1 VREWPP
7 IVEPELLERL
17 AFDRDQFVAF
27 YRTFAAALGHRDFG
41 PALLERALG
50 YPWSRPA
57 RSYLLRGAD
66 LWLVDDLAPRARRST
81 VRAFARDRH
90 PLLAFGS
97 NAAPTTL
104 TMKFAHFPAEADR
117 AVLVSAGDLHG
128 LDVGVAASPTGYG
141 SMPAALFTSPGT
153 AVRAAVLWLTP
164 NQVTQLTWSELS
176 YQLARLD
183 RAHFVMDEDDIEVDE
198 VFGFVSR
205 FGAFCVDGDP
215 AALGAI
221 PATGRT
227 AAPLSQEQL
236 LDVAGRLAI
245 GPGARAADLV
255 RAVFEDMAGLLARAE
270 ERLWPC
276 ARPLPPD
283 QWTPYPAAAPAPGG
297 RRG

>member
-7 IVEPELLERL
+7 ILEPELLARL
-17 AFDRDQFVAF
+17 GFDRDEFVAF
-27 YRTFAAALGHRDFG
+27 YRTFAAALGRREFG

-66 LWLVDDLAPRARRST
+66 LWLLDDLAPGTRRST
-81 VRAFARDRH
+81 VRDFARGRH

-104 TMKFAHFPAEADR
+104 TIKFAHFPAEADR

-141 SMPAALFTSPGT
+141 SMPAALFASPGT

-164 NQVTQLTWSELS
+164 AQVTQLTWSELS

-183 RAHFVMDEDDIEVDE
+183 RAHFDMDEDHVGVDE
-198 VFGFVSR
+198 VFGYVSR
-205 FGAFCVDGDP
+205 FGAFCVDGAP
-215 AALGAI
+215 AALAAI

-227 AAPLSQEQL
+227 APALTQEQL
-236 LDVAGRLAI
+236 LDVAAGLAI
-245 GPGARAADLV
+245 GPDALAADLV
-255 RAVFEDMAGLLARAE
+255 RAAFEDMAGLLERAE
-270 ERLWPC
+270 AALWPC
-276 ARPLPPD
+276 ARALPPD

-297 RRG
+297 PLD